1 MENITKEAWKKLIE
15 NTENAQI
22 LDVRTPGECME
33 GIQPGAIQ
41 LDFLNGG
48 SFMSGIELL
57 DKEKTYFVY
66 CRSGAR
72 SEQAATI
79 MASKGF
85 KTYNLLGGM
94 LGWDGEVVL
103 PQN

>member
-1 MENITKEAWKKLIE
+1 MENINKETWKKLVSE
-15 NTENAQI
+15 TPNAQL

-33 GIQPGAIQ
+33 GIQPGAKQ
-41 LDFLNGG
+41 LNFLDGG
-48 SFMSGIELL
+48 GFMAGIENL
-57 DKEKTYFVY
+57 DKDKTYFVY

-72 SEQAATI
+72 SEQAASI

-94 LGWDGEVVL
+94 MMWDGEVVA
-103 PQN
+103 PV